1 MSDQRSE
8 WATLVRNGDQTPW
21 FFADVPTEEEASIW
35 LPAMYAVAEAIAQR
49 LQLPED
55 VLSRLLQ
62 AAGEAMSKCTVHT
75 SPLEEQ
81 RLAVAAAVRALD
93 ELTATSQH
101 NDVATT
107 QRGGHDVG
115 PA

>member
-1 MSDQRSE
+1 MSHEPTE
-8 WATLVRNGDQTPW
+8 WATLVRDGDETPW

-55 VLSRLLQ
+55 VLSRLLH
-62 AAGEAMSKCTVHT
+62 AAGEAMSRCTVHT

-81 RLAVAAAVRALD
+81 RLAVEAAKRVLD
-93 ELTATSQH
+93 ELTTSQH
-101 NDVATT
+101 NAAATT
-107 QRGGHDVG
+107 TRGGDDVG